1 MSNDEITYS
10 VIIPV
15 YNEEE
20 VLPELY
26 KHLTI
31 IMEQLGESYEIIFV
45 NDGSEDKSFE
55 IMKEMNQK
63 DNRVKIV
70 NLSRNFGHQIAITA
84 GLDYASGDAV
94 MVMDADLQDPP
105 EVLPSFIRK
114 WKEGFDVVYAVRK
127 RRKENIFKRIS
138 YKVFYRIL
146 RAISEVDIPLDS
158 GDFSLLSRRVV
169 DAIRLAR
176 ESNRFVRG
184 IRSWVGFRQVGIEY
198 ERAERYSGD
207 VKYTLPKL
215 IRLGTDGLFAFSSV
229 PLRIITYLGFAI
241 SLLSFIY
248 ILYVIAVKLMIDVVP
263 QGWASVMAAVFFLGG
278 IQLTMLGIIGMYI
291 GRIYNEVKQRPLYFV
306 QEIVGFE
313 NRSGKQSSNSRLN
326 QADAL

>member
-198 ERAERYSGD
+198 ERAKRYSGD

-215 IRLGTDGLFAFSSV
+215 IRLGADGLVAFSSV

-248 ILYVIAVKLMIDVVP
+248 ILYLIAIKLFTDVSP
-263 QGWASVMAAVFFLGG
+263 QGWASVMVAVFFLGG
-278 IQLTMLGIIGMYI
+278 IQLTMLGIIGTYI
-291 GRIYNEVKQRPLYFV
+291 GRIYNEVKRRPLYFV
-306 QEIVGFE
+306 QETVGFE
-313 NRSGKQSSNSRLN
+313 NPGKQAK
-326 QADAL
+326 QA